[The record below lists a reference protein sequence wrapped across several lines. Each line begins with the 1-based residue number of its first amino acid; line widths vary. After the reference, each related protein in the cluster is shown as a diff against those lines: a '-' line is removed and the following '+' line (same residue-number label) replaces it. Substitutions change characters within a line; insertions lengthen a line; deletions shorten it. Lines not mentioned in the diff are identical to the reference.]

1 MQGNGL
7 QVPPSSSARG
17 EAGAAVLV
25 EGVGVI
31 AAWQGR
37 PRLLAPQTSSPRL
50 GARGKRCRF
59 RFRCPCAW
67 GLIVLCLLGQASLLC
82 APLLAHARFQNSTG
96 VGGVVR
102 ILEMPCE
109 PPLIQMHRQHPPTH
123 DGIHMH

>member
-37 PRLLAPQTSSPRL
+37 LVLAPQTSSP
-50 GARGKRCRF
+50 GD
-59 RFRCPCAW
+59 
-67 GLIVLCLLGQASLLC
+67 LILV
-82 APLLAHARFQNSTG
+82 
-96 VGGVVR
+96 
-102 ILEMPCE
+102 
-109 PPLIQMHRQHPPTH
+109 
-123 DGIHMH
+123 

>member
-37 PRLLAPQTSSPRL
+37 LRLLAPQTSSPGDLMLVWGGAGAEVRGWQCQAPWCTGQTVPVSVSVLLRL
-50 GARGKRCRF
+50 GLDRPLPLGPGLPPVCTPPCPRALPKQHRGGWC
-59 RFRCPCAW
+59 CA
-67 GLIVLCLLGQASLLC
+67 
-82 APLLAHARFQNSTG
+82 
-96 VGGVVR
+96 
-102 ILEMPCE
+102 
-109 PPLIQMHRQHPPTH
+109 HPR
-123 DGIHMH
+123 DAV